1 MNVLSV
7 ISHPVFG
14 GPHNRHVHIVP
25 LLAERGVHVTVV
37 LPDEP
42 GNAAERLR
50 SKDVDV
56 VELRMHRIQDQLN
69 VRVQLRFMRAF
80 RGDIRRLRGLIR
92 RVHADVVLV
101 NGLINPHGAVAA
113 RLEGVPIVWQLLDTV
128 PPAWYRRL
136 MMRLVLR
143 WAAAIMTSGRAVA
156 AAHPG
161 IEHFHGP
168 VVSFFPAVDLERFR
182 PDPSRRRHARS
193 ALGLREHEMVV
204 GNVGNLVPLKGHL
217 DFVRAAAHLRQTHP
231 DVRFVILGATP
242 SHRSAY
248 VEEVLDHARS
258 LGLVPG
264 TDLILRDPG
273 PCVAELASAFD
284 VFWLTSDG
292 RSEGLTTVSGEAM
305 ALKVPVVAVDVGAVS
320 EAVEDGV
327 TGYLVNHSQ
336 PQELAARTRPLLDD
350 PSLRF
355 RIGETARARGAIQ
368 WDPKRAAEQHHE
380 MFDVAMAH
388 R

>member
-1 MNVLSV
+1 
-7 ISHPVFG
+7 
-14 GPHNRHVHIVP
+14 
-25 LLAERGVHVTVV
+25 VHVTVV

-50 SKDVDV
+50 SEDVVV
-56 VELRMHRIQDQLN
+56 VELAMHRIQDQLN
-69 VRVQLRFMRAF
+69 PGVQLRFLRAF

-92 RVHADVVLV
+92 KSHADVVLV
-101 NGLINPHGAVAA
+101 NGLINPHAAVAA

-136 MMRLVLR
+136 MMPLVLR
-143 WAAAIMTSGRAVA
+143 WAGAIMTSGRAVA

-161 IEHFHGP
+161 VERFPGP

-193 ALGLREHEMVV
+193 ALGLLEREMVV

-217 DFVRAAAHLRQTHP
+217 NFVRAAAHLRQTHP
-231 DVRFVILGATP
+231 DVRFVILGNAPT
-242 SHRSAY
+242 HRTAY
-248 VEEVLDHARS
+248 IEELLDLARS
-258 LGLVPG
+258 LGLKPG
-264 TDLILRDPG
+264 RDLIVRDPG

-292 RSEGLTTVSGEAM
+292 RSEGLTTVIGEAM
-305 ALKVPVVAVDVGAVS
+305 ALKIPVVAVNVGAVS

-327 TGYLVNHSQ
+327 TGYLVNHAQ
-336 PQELAARTRPLLDD
+336 PQELAAKTRPLLDD
-350 PSLRF
+350 PSLRA

-368 WDPKRAAEQHHE
+368 WNAKRAAEQHHE
-380 MFDVAMAH
+380 MFDVAAAH
-388 R
+388 K